1 MNGFAARPLARVR
14 DLLEMIRFSH
24 TVFALPFALLAAS
37 LAWASPLPGGDAVA
51 FAWRHLAGILIC
63 MVAGRSAAMAF
74 NRLADRRIDA
84 ENPRTAGRHLP
95 SGKLSVAAV
104 GLFTVVMSL
113 LFVAGTM
120 LFWPNPWPLWLSVPF
135 LAYLFAYSFT
145 KRFTTLAHW
154 WLGGA
159 LMLAPLGAWV
169 ALRGQ
174 VLLAHPSDIVP
185 AAWIGMAVMLWVSGF
200 DIIYACQDAEFD
212 RRAGLHSIPARLGIA
227 GALRVAAL
235 CHAAMVV
242 VLASLPAMADL
253 AGVPLPL
260 GWIYYGAVAIV
271 AVLLVY
277 EHALVRPDDLQRVN
291 VAFFQ
296 VNAVVSLGLLIAVW
310 ADLWVSRF

>member
-1 MNGFAARPLARVR
+1 MSGFAARPLARVR

-37 LAWASPLPGGDAVA
+37 LAWASPLPGGEAVV
-51 FAWRHLAGILIC
+51 FSWRHLAGILIC

-113 LFVAGTM
+113 LFVAGTL

-135 LAYLFAYSFT
+135 LAYLLGYSFA
-145 KRFTTLAHW
+145 KRFTALAHW

-185 AAWIGMAVMLWVSGF
+185 AAWIGLAVMLWVSGF

-235 CHAAMVV
+235 CHGAMVV
-242 VLASLPAMADL
+242 VLAALPAMADL